1 MSNYNNDERP
11 RAGRAGRLAFG
22 VFMALFYVVVGVL
35 FLCNVFS
42 NLFNGNDV
50 ISYILGG
57 ILVVYGIWR
66 GYRLYKGGY

>member
-22 VFMALFYVVVGVL
+22 VFMALFYVVVGIL

-42 NLFNGNDV
+42 ITNEA
-50 ISYILGG
+50 ISYTLGG
-57 ILVVYGIWR
+57 LLIVYGIWR